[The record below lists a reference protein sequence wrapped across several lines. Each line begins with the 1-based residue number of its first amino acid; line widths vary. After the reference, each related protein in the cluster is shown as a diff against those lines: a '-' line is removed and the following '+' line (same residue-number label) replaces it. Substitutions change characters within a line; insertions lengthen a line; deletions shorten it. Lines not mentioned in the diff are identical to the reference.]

1 MLTQKGALTLSE
13 LSSQGDVWKQVI
25 QTVDKEQQKI
35 VPWFMKEG
43 FTAVV
48 FTGAGSSLN
57 VARVCRRF
65 FSDFTGVTSGCFPP
79 SEIFAGLRLPFEDRR
94 KTLVVLFSRSG
105 ATSEIIWALQK
116 LRPYP
121 GVKTLL
127 ITPATDSPAASLAD
141 MTLLIPSAK
150 EESHTTTRA
159 YTSSILAF
167 KYLVSFLMKN
177 ANLYK
182 EIRTLP
188 DLFKVKQFQ
197 REIQRVTSTKPTSAI
212 ICGNGIN
219 YGHAMEAA
227 NIISKIAV
235 IPAVADY
242 VSQMRHGIAAQC
254 TPNTLA
260 IMLVSDTMK
269 KEEAEVL
276 GELASIRCHRLVI
289 CEQADNKIGSADFV
303 FELKS
308 KLSEYTRD
316 LLMIPILHELGFYM
330 SVQKGVNAD
339 KPKGVP
345 FSVTFKEPYFAGK

>member
-57 VARVCRRF
+57 VARVCKRF

-79 SEIFAGLRLPFEDRR
+79 SEIFAGLRLPFEERR
-94 KTLVVLFSRSG
+94 KTLVVVFSRSG
-105 ATSEIIWALQK
+105 VTSEIIWILQK
-116 LRPYP
+116 LRSYP
-121 GVKTLL
+121 TVKTLL
-127 ITPATDSPAASLAD
+127 ITPVVDSPAVPLAD
-141 MTLLIPSAK
+141 IALLIPAAK
-150 EESHTTTRA
+150 EESHTTTKS

-177 ANLYK
+177 GNLYK

-197 REIQRVTSTKPTSAI
+197 REIQKVTSAKPTSAV

-227 NIISKIAV
+227 NIISKIGV

-242 VSQMRHGIAAQC
+242 ASQFRHGIAAHC

-260 IMLVSDTMK
+260 IVLISDTMK
-269 KEEAEVL
+269 KEETEVL
-276 GELASIRCHRLVI
+276 GELATSRCHRLVI
-289 CEQADNKIGSADFV
+289 CEEADNKIGSADFV

-308 KLSEYTRD
+308 KLSENTRD
-316 LLMIPILHELGFYM
+316 LLMAPILHELGFYM

-345 FSVTFKEPYFAGK
+345 FSVAFKEPYFAK